1 MSELKP
7 YRVVMYGHET
17 TLMLDADDAKVW
29 GVADQAVDDEPVD
42 LHDPDTVAAAEQ
54 ALAVAAAEVAEKQKA
69 LEDEAAAKVTADLVE
84 QQAEPAPKARPA
96 PRRNKARP
104 APEPNK

>member
-17 TLMLDADDAKVW
+17 TLMLDDADAKVW
-29 GVADQAVDDEPVD
+29 GVADQAVDAEPAD

-54 ALAVAAAEVAEKQKA
+54 AVAAAAAEVADKQKEV
-69 LEDEAAAKVTADLVE
+69 EDAAAAKVTE
-84 QQAEPAPKARPA
+84 QQAPAPKAAPA
-96 PRRNKARP
+96 PRQNKARP
-104 APEPNK
+104 APAPNK